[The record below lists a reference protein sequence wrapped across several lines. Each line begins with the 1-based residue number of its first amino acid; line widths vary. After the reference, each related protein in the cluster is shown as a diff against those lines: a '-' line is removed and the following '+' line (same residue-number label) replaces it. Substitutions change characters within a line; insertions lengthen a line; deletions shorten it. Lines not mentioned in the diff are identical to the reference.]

1 MLLLLI
7 LFCNVVFSFS
17 RFVNLTH
24 LYFLRTGS
32 NGDPRKPGTLHHLDP
47 HSNNDYE
54 KAISAIL
61 KILSKYDSDQSFP
74 VLGFGA
80 KYGGVVRHC
89 FQVAE
94 EAVGAQGVLQA
105 YNQVFKSGLIMSGP
119 TVFTECMETAAARA
133 QSSLEQAQ
141 RVGGQSY
148 SILLILTDG
157 AVSDVNAT
165 AACLDRISNAP
176 LSVVIVGVGNAD
188 FSGMQFLDDA
198 AGHGKRDIAQFVEF
212 NKHQHSS
219 VSLTSSTLEEIPDQL
234 VEYFTSHNI
243 QPNPPLQRTPS
254 KIIVEDEE
262 EEIDLSLDLG
272 DGEEEIV
279 VTGGGDGFVD
289 GFNATRTRY

>member
-1 MLLLLI
+1 M
-7 LFCNVVFSFS
+7 
-17 RFVNLTH
+17 
-24 LYFLRTGS
+24 
-32 NGDPRKPGTLHHLDP
+32 DP

-61 KILSKYDSDQSFP
+61 KILSKYDSDQKFP

-94 EAVGAQGVLQA
+94 EAHGAQGVLTA

-119 TVFTECMETAAARA
+119 TVFTECMETAAAKA

-148 SILLILTDG
+148 TILLILSDG
-157 AVSDVNAT
+157 AVSDVSAT

-198 AGHGKRDIAQFVEF
+198 AGHGKRDIAQFVQF
-212 NKHQHSS
+212 NKHAHSS

-234 VEYFTSHNI
+234 VEYFTRANI
-243 QPNPPLQRTPS
+243 PPHPPLQRTPS

-262 EEIDLSLDLG
+262 EEIDLSLDIT
-272 DGEEEIV
+272 EEEIV

-289 GFNATRTRY
+289 GFTATRTRY